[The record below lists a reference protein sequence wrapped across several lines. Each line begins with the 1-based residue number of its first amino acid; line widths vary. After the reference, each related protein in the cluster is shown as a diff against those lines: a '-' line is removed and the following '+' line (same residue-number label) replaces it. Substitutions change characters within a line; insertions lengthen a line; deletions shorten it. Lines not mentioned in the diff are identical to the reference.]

1 MLKSTKEQLLQTL
14 YKQFPSCNSLPIE
27 SSGATKIVYGEG
39 NPNSPVLFLGEAPGQ
54 KEDELGRP
62 FVGRSGQLLTTT
74 LQHCGINRKDVFITN
89 VVKCRPPNNRTPTP
103 LEIAVYK
110 KLILLPELKIINP
123 QLIVTLGSVAI
134 NALLD
139 GTAQPIGKIRGKA
152 FNFHGILIVPT
163 YHPAYILRNPA
174 DLTKFRH
181 DIQHALTLL
190 NQQETRV

>member
-1 MLKSTKEQLLQTL
+1 MFKPTKEELLQTL
-14 YKQFPSCNSLPIE
+14 YNRFPTCTSLHIE
-27 SSGATKIVYGEG
+27 SSDATKIVYGEG
-39 NPNSPVLFLGEAPGQ
+39 NPHSPVLLLGEAPGQ

-74 LQHCGINRKDVFITN
+74 LDQLGINRKDVFITN

-103 LEIAVYK
+103 VEIALYK
-110 KLILLPELKIINP
+110 KLLLLPELNIIKP
-123 QLIVTLGSVAI
+123 KLIITLGSVAI

-139 GTAQPIGKIRGKA
+139 GQAQPIGKIRGKA
-152 FNFHGILIVPT
+152 LDLNDIVIVPT

-181 DIQHALTLL
+181 DIQFALTLL
-190 NQQETRV
+190 K